1 MGHQSC
7 ASGEPGRHRHD
18 GTAGSV
24 NRHSRS
30 NRPGYRFRR
39 IKTAAHKEETSQI
52 ACNTLPRR
60 CAGSPL
66 KAPVTSC
73 QGLWAINSLR
83 NSQCFGMQ
91 GSDFSA
97 GTICNGQSRIWRNCL
112 TVWVDTRGAIHDI
125 PDSPLF
131 NPFIVSNL
139 PLPQVNFYGI
149 LTPVTGRLS
158 SSCSVK
164 GALPYDR
171 SFLYWRRTDLICPLR
186 RAGLGIGT
194 TVAEVVMAITY
205 LLCGII
211 ALGLFVYLLVALL
224 KPELF

>member
-1 MGHQSC
+1 MS
-7 ASGEPGRHRHD
+7 RH
-18 GTAGSV
+18 AGIGLF
-24 NRHSRS
+24 SRYDLQWPDQ
-30 NRPGYRFRR
+30 NLA
-39 IKTAAHKEETSQI
+39 K
-52 ACNTLPRR
+52 LPN
-60 CAGSPL
+60 
-66 KAPVTSC
+66 
-73 QGLWAINSLR
+73 GLGN
-83 NSQCFGMQ
+83 
-91 GSDFSA
+91 
-97 GTICNGQSRIWRNCL
+97 
-112 TVWVDTRGAIHDI
+112 TRGAIHDI

-171 SFLYWRRTDLICPLR
+171 SFLYWRCTDLICPLR
-186 RAGLGIGT
+186 RAGLGFRT